1 MWYVKEW
8 IGSPPS
14 ALKTVM
20 QVMGATIY
28 RLEFYKILKI
38 SQLKYEVFHFLE
50 YFGAGKHNPLNVS
63 ILLERKCIYHVSGI
77 LATHNSWLLEWRKKL
92 FEGLIDTN

>member
-1 MWYVKEW
+1 MNWVSSKCPKNCDASY
-8 IGSPPS
+8 GCNNLP
-14 ALKTVM
+14 L
-20 QVMGATIY
+20 